1 MLWSTVRVRVG
12 PPYPKPRVARL
23 LCFWRNTSDTVLWS
37 KGTPSPLSFRTIREN
52 RPFQQNRPKAAVQI
66 AAQFFAGAGAGGSCC
81 TSVQSTIATGAAA
94 GGAMF
99 SLVGSAGVFVET
111 AILMMCWP
119 RCWLR
124 CVSGCLLFMAVP
136 GPGQRCIVDKMPRGA
151 AAAAQTQIW
160 RAVEQGVL
168 S

>member
-1 MLWSTVRVRVG
+1 MVHGSSPCGPTTFKSRALRGFCVSGGTRQIQSYGPKVRAFTAQLPDNSREPTFSTESAKNCRSDSSSILRRRWRRG
-12 PPYPKPRVARL
+12 KL
-23 LCFWRNTSDTVLWS
+23 LHLC
-37 KGTPSPLSFRTIREN
+37 
-52 RPFQQNRPKAAVQI
+52 A
-66 AAQFFAGAGAGGSCC
+66 
-81 TSVQSTIATGAAA
+81 STIATGAAA

-111 AILMMCWP
+111 AILMLCWP

-151 AAAAQTQIW
+151 AAATHTQIW
-160 RAVEQGVL
+160 KAVEQGVL

>member
-1 MLWSTVRVRVG
+1 MG
-12 PPYPKPRVARL
+12 PPPLKAAHCAAFVFLAEHVRYSPMVQRYA
-23 LCFWRNTSDTVLWS
+23 
-37 KGTPSPLSFRTIREN
+37 PSPLSFRTIREN
-52 RPFQQNRPKAAVQI
+52 RPFQQNRPKTAVQI

-111 AILMMCWP
+111 AILMLCWP

-151 AAAAQTQIW
+151 AAAAHTQIW
-160 RAVEQGVL
+160 KAVEQGVL